1 MSLNQHTILDL
12 PKYIKHA
19 RQKAVTGEYI
29 KSLEIYKKILK
40 IISERLTNEL
50 NDPYLIQKWQNI
62 ENRIKNECALV
73 LGAHETC
80 KIFQQDAINEMKRI
94 EQENEK
100 NNLILMRDY
109 KIKPKNSNGDENLDR
124 WTHFGGKAPF
134 SYIKERGIE
143 NENY

>member
-62 ENRIKNECALV
+62 ENLAEHQVR
-73 LGAHETC
+73 
-80 KIFQQDAINEMKRI
+80 
-94 EQENEK
+94 EK
-100 NNLILMRDY
+100 LY
-109 KIKPKNSNGDENLDR
+109 
-124 WTHFGGKAPF
+124 
-134 SYIKERGIE
+134 
-143 NENY
+143 